1 MLRSKSSAF
10 NTVETRFFKEGDEL
24 ATPPP
29 AENDEVTAVCERRRP
44 RGLVTWIALGA
55 TVFAAC
61 VVFAFWRASGN
72 AEPAP
77 AGMPAAATHVP
88 PAASQP

>member
-29 AENDEVTAVCERRRP
+29 AENDEVTAVCEHRRAR
-44 RGLVTWIALGA
+44 RLVTWIALGA

-72 AEPAP
+72 ARAEMPP
-77 AGMPAAATHVP
+77 VPAAVA